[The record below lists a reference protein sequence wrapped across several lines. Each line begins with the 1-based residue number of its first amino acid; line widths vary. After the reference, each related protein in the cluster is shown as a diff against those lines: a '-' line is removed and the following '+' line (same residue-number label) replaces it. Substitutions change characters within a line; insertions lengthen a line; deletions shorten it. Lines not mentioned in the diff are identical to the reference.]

1 MTPLRRVEVRSNRGQ
16 SMVDRGKL
24 RSNCGQTV
32 VKLWSNNKVRQ
43 VVEGVGHSGS
53 ELYYVLAAECLRL
66 RLVGYRAYRLL
77 PVVKGYLSA
86 AQPQ

>member
-1 MTPLRRVEVRSNRGQ
+1 
-16 SMVDRGKL
+16 MVDRGKL
-24 RSNCGQTV
+24 WSNCGQTV

-66 RLVGYRAYRLL
+66 LDLG
-77 PVVKGYLSA
+77 
-86 AQPQ
+86 